1 MSRSDQQQ
9 PLHPGAMFAA
19 LLTQHSITAYRCA
32 RDIGVTSR
40 HTYDLADCRRSVTP
54 ILALKLARYFGN
66 ASETWLSWQAAYD
79 LAIAEAGHRQEI
91 QNIRPL
97 SDRLGAP

>member
-1 MSRSDQQQ
+1 
-9 PLHPGAMFAA
+9 MFAA
-19 LLTQHSITAYRCA
+19 LLIQHSITAYRCA

-40 HTYDLADCRRSVTP
+40 HTYDLVDCRRSVTP

-66 ASETWLSWQAAYD
+66 SADAWLRWQAAYD
-79 LAIAEAGHRQEI
+79 LAAAEADHRQEI

-97 SDRLGAP
+97 SDGRVDPC

>member
-1 MSRSDQQQ
+1 
-9 PLHPGAMFAA
+9 MFAA
-19 LLTQHSITAYRCA
+19 LLAKHSITAYRCA

-40 HTYDLADCRRSVTP
+40 HTYDLVDCRRSVTP

-66 ASETWLSWQAAYD
+66 TSEAWLSWQAAYD
-79 LAIAEAGHRQEI
+79 LALSEASHKQEI

-97 SDRLGAP
+97 NDRRDPQR